1 MKSKKINLL
10 VVLASIFILFS
21 CSKSDDN
28 ITSVSAEEIKL
39 NGIELEILSLVNIHR
54 ESLGLKRVSP
64 LNHPYSEASTHT
76 AYMINRGNISHD
88 NFESRKANL
97 MIKSSA
103 KIILENVAMGYPTA
117 ESAMASWLKSTS
129 HRLVIENPHVE
140 FIGISAK
147 KDLQG
152 IYYYTQIFIGK

>member
-1 MKSKKINLL
+1 MKIFFIKLLLITASSILL
-10 VVLASIFILFS
+10 VS
-21 CSKSDDN
+21 CNKDDN
-28 ITSVSAEEIKL
+28 EITSDYSKEAHFNSLET
-39 NGIELEILSLVNIHR
+39 EILYLVNSHR
-54 ESLGLKRVSP
+54 ESIGLNKVNS
-64 LNHPYSEASTHT
+64 LNHPYLEASTHT

-129 HRLVIENPHVE
+129 HRLVIENPHVQ
-140 FIGISAK
+140 FMGISAK

-152 IYYYTQIFIGK
+152 IYFYTQIFIGK